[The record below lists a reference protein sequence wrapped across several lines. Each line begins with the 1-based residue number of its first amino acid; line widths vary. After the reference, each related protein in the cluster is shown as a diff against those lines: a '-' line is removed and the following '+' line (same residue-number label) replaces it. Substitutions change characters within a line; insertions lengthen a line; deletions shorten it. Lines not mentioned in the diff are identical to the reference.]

1 VSLGKVS
8 KILGIFKKGSKAA
21 SKLKGKRG
29 GGKEGAWPPGT
40 RIGVYGHSN
49 SGKTVYFTVLNE
61 ECKIGR
67 DLQLS
72 ITDDATAGEILS
84 NYRSLWGVATEMG
97 TGTMVDTRGE
107 KKFPEPTTED
117 KILQFNAI
125 IDAETKIPMI
135 TYDYAGK
142 AISINE
148 TGEQKEKVIDFMINA
163 DGIMFFF
170 DPKVLNAELES
181 KAHISSFI
189 GMLEKLAP
197 LKRKLPVP
205 ISLVITKAD
214 ILPGFQGETQTI
226 LVNPE
231 DESWLSENFETFL
244 DKVLSSNRVASDS
257 AWAGTVRN
265 LLVNLREFL
274 KVVVGRTL
282 NFQIFFTS
290 CTGDTP
296 EKIGADVG
304 RSIYA
309 PPGRIRPV
317 GVKDPFYWMLNTIR
331 RSKRIK
337 GFKKFTKYVAMLSI
351 LWMILVSI
359 PYLYNTV
366 WLLPRTNH
374 VEDSVLES
382 AGGNFYNTTTKDRSR
397 VKDAYRKYSQAWII
411 KTFFPK
417 FANPSDRIR
426 TSYEKFN
433 LAEAVEE
440 LENTIV
446 RFTAIVKD
454 TSLWP
459 KLNPSSKELI
469 MSDELKKIDEELNG
483 YHIGDENSE
492 LYKRSGRVLT
502 YWDLFKNS
510 ILNPSDT
517 AAWETIQQQVLQD
530 QNLYASEISGAEK
543 NLGQALMAGQK
554 VTKQKVVAQKAG
566 IEFDQVIENVNGN
579 SDPEYRLGKAV
590 RELRQ
595 IRGQLN
601 PSLQGKEIAMIDRY
615 LNQAKAFNERRKY
628 NMKIQKLPDTD
639 HIHLEAVKHGTD
651 PVWGELSQ
659 YFEGDEISFW
669 WQKGYDIHIAYDLLD
684 FQCAW
689 GKSASDRRVLDG
701 DYAIFKLNGEIR
713 FSNIN
718 KSISVRLSPDPRDLL
733 PKLE

>member
-1 VSLGKVS
+1 M
-8 KILGIFKKGSKAA
+8 KILGLFKKGSKAA
-21 SKLKGKRG
+21 SKFKGKK
-29 GGKEGAWPPGT
+29 GGKDAAWPSGIK
-40 RIGVYGHSN
+40 IGVYGHSN
-49 SGKTVYFTVLNE
+49 AGKTVFFTVLNE

-72 ITDDATAGEILS
+72 IADDATAGEILS

-107 KKFPEPTTED
+107 KKFPEPTTDD
-117 KILQFNAI
+117 KILQFTAI
-125 IDAETKIPMI
+125 LDGETKIPMV

-142 AISINE
+142 AVSINE
-148 TGEQKEKVIDFMINA
+148 TGEQKEKVIDFTLNA

-170 DPKVLNAELES
+170 DPKVLAAELES

-189 GMLEKLAP
+189 NMLEKLAP
-197 LKRKLPVP
+197 LKKKLPVP

-214 ILPGFQGETQTI
+214 ILAGFKGDTQTI

-231 DESWLSENFETFL
+231 DENWLSENFDTFL
-244 DKVLSSNRVASDS
+244 DKVLSSNKVASDS
-257 AWAGTVRN
+257 AWAGSVRN

-290 CTGDTP
+290 STGSTP

-309 PPGRIRPV
+309 PPSKIRPV
-317 GVKDPFYWMLNTIR
+317 GIKEPFYWMLNTIR

-337 GFKKFTKYVAMLSI
+337 GFKKFAKYAAMLSVI
-351 LWMILVSI
+351 WMILVSI

-366 WLLPRTNH
+366 WLLPRTTYI
-374 VEDSVLES
+374 EDSVLQS
-382 AGGNFYNTTTKDRSR
+382 ANGNFYNTTTKDRSR
-397 VKDAYRKYSQAWII
+397 VKDAYRKYSQAWMVR
-411 KTFFPK
+411 TFFPK
-417 FANPSDRIR
+417 FANPADRIR

-440 LENTIV
+440 LDKTII
-446 RFTAIVKD
+446 RFTAVVKD

-459 KLNPSSKELI
+459 KLNPSDKELI
-469 MSDELKKIDEELNG
+469 MSEEHARIDEELNG
-483 YHIGDENSE
+483 FHIGDEDSE
-492 LYKRSGRVLT
+492 LYKRSGRVLN
-502 YWDLFKNS
+502 YWNLFKQS
-510 ILNPSDT
+510 IQNPTDT
-517 AAWETIQQQVLQD
+517 GAWATIQQQVLQD
-530 QNLYASEISGAEK
+530 QNLYASEISNAEK
-543 NLGQALMAGQK
+543 GLGQALMTGQK
-554 VTKQKVVAQKAG
+554 VTKEKVVAQKAG

-579 SDPEYRLGKAV
+579 SDPEYRLNKAV

-615 LNQAKAFNERRKY
+615 LNQARTFNERRKY
-628 NMKIQKLPDTD
+628 TMKIQKLPGTD
-639 HIHLEAVKHGTD
+639 HVHVESVKNGAD

-659 YFEGDEISFW
+659 YFEGDEITFY
-669 WQKGYDIHIAYDLLD
+669 WQKDYDIHIAYDLLD
-684 FQCAW
+684 FQCVW
-689 GKSASDRRVLDG
+689 GKNASDRRVFDSEF
-701 DYAIFKLNGEIR
+701 AIFQLNGEIS